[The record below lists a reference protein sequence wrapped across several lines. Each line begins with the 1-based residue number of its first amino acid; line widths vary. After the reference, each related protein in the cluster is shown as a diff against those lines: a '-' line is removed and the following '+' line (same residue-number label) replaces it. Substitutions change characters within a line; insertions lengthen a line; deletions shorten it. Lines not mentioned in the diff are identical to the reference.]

1 MRTIFS
7 KSRASTAA
15 VAAVVV
21 ALSGCGG
28 SGGGSTGSTAKTG
41 DPIIFGSAV
50 SLTGQQS
57 KEGTLT
63 KQGYDL
69 WLDWINAK
77 GGITV
82 NKVNH
87 PVQILY
93 EDDQSKADQ
102 SAILVQKL
110 ITQEKAQYI
119 LGPYGSAASATDA
132 VIAEKNGIP
141 MVEANGAA
149 QSIFSKGYKF
159 TFAVLSPANKYL
171 TGVIDMAATLNPK
184 PTTLA
189 MVSAD
194 DNFSLEVAKA
204 VVEYAPTKGIQ
215 VVFNQKYPNGSTDV
229 SGLLSQA
236 KAQHADI
243 LMNSGHLAEAIAIN
257 KSAKDLK
264 LDAKIAAY
272 SVGPSTPDFI
282 SALGKDANYVY
293 GGSQWTPQVKYSP
306 SFYLSVADY
315 VSAYKKKFSTSEDP
329 DYHVAEST
337 GACLAFQKALEN
349 AGSLD
354 PAKVRDA
361 LASLDVMTFFG
372 QIKFDSRGVNTF
384 KPMVVEQIQNGKHF
398 TVFPA
403 DVANGKPS
411 YPAPT
416 WEQR

>member
-1 MRTIFS
+1 MGRMKLI
-7 KSRASTAA
+7 AA
-15 VAAVVV
+15 IAAFVSLL
-21 ALSGCGG
+21 AACGG
-28 SGGGSTGSTAKTG
+28 TTSSGSSTKG

-50 SLTGQQS
+50 SLTGQQA
-57 KEGTLT
+57 KEGSLT

-69 WLDWINAK
+69 WLDWINQR
-77 GGITV
+77 GGIEV
-82 NKVNH
+82 KGVKH

-93 EDDQSKADQ
+93 QDDQSKADQ

-110 ITQEKAQYI
+110 ITEQKAQYI
-119 LGPYGSAASATDA
+119 LGPYGSAATATDA
-132 VIAEKNGIP
+132 VVAEKNGIP

-149 QSIFSKGYKF
+149 QSIFSKGYKL

-189 MVSAD
+189 MLSAD
-194 DNFSLEVAKA
+194 DNFSLEVAKSVA
-204 VVEYAPTKGIQ
+204 EYAPTKGIS

-236 KAQHADI
+236 KAQNPDI

-264 LDAKIAAY
+264 LNAKIAAY
-272 SVGPSTPDFI
+272 SVGPSTPDFVQ
-282 SALGKDANYVY
+282 ALGKDANYVY
-293 GGSQWTPQVKYSP
+293 DGSQWTAQVKYSP
-306 SFYLSVADY
+306 TFYLSVKEY
-315 VSAYKKKFSTSEDP
+315 VAAYQKKFGTTEEP

-337 GACLAFQKALEN
+337 AACLAFEKALEN

-354 PAKVRDA
+354 PSKVRDA
-361 LASLDVMTFFG
+361 LAALNVTTFFG
-372 QIKFDSRGVNTF
+372 VIKFDSRGVNTY

-398 TVFPA
+398 TVFPP
-403 DVANGKPS
+403 DVANGKAS
-411 YPAPT
+411 YPAPP
-416 WEQR
+416 WDSR